1 MKIEKTLEMEIGS
14 YISALLRNY
23 FGKGP
28 TSLYVTIKPPF
39 FTIHFRGL
47 ITPTE
52 KVLIKQKKWR
62 HVLEIRDLLMID
74 LKEEITQEL
83 WKMAKLQ
90 VNEIYADWNVGMKSG
105 LIIGIINSD
114 AVEYEFNWPAG
125 LVEKE
130 FQDELVKASLK
141 TEKNPGRREVYWLND
156 RTILVKRSE
165 ILVPIEKE
173 LIKKGHEKELMIAK
187 KQLESR
193 IFQEMQLDLT
203 LQRKVTD
210 HFFFWNFEQDAG
222 YVVFIVEPAET
233 ASS

>member
-28 TSLYVTIKPPF
+28 NSLYVTIKPPF

-74 LKEEITQEL
+74 LKEEIRKEL
-83 WKMAKLQ
+83 WKIAKLE
-90 VNEIYADWNVGMKSG
+90 VNELYADWNMEMKSG
-105 LIIGIINSD
+105 LIIGIINSETTAQD
-114 AVEYEFNWPAG
+114 FNWPAE
-125 LVEKE
+125 LVEQE
-130 FQDELVKASLK
+130 FQNELIKASLK
-141 TEKNPGRREVYWLND
+141 AEKNPGRREVYWLND

-165 ILVPIEKE
+165 VLVPIEKE
-173 LIKKGHEKELMIAK
+173 LIKKGYEKELMIAK
-187 KQLESR
+187 KQLESK
-193 IFQEMQLDLT
+193 IFQEVQLETT
-203 LQRKVTD
+203 LQRKITE
-210 HFFFWNFEQDAG
+210 HFFFWNFEQDGG
-222 YVVFIVEPAET
+222 YVVFIVDPAET
-233 ASS
+233 ISS